1 MADGKFFVHIFT
13 HKEFAYPFEVIDE
26 TDWMAKYFF
35 TGGQMPS
42 DDLFLYFQKD
52 FLIENHWVVNGTH
65 YARTSEAWYENMIEN
80 KDKLMPILAST
91 YGEKEKTKIGLC
103 IGKFSFSP
111 VLSYGVIVTE
121 KSGL

>member
-1 MADGKFFVHIFT
+1 MESFFVHIFT

-65 YARTSEAWYENMIEN
+65 YARTSEAWYDNLILN
-80 KDKLMPILAST
+80 KDKIMPILAST
-91 YGEKEKTKIGLC
+91 YAKKKKPNGLY

-111 VLSYGVIVTE
+111 VLSYGAIE
-121 KSGL
+121 MERSGL